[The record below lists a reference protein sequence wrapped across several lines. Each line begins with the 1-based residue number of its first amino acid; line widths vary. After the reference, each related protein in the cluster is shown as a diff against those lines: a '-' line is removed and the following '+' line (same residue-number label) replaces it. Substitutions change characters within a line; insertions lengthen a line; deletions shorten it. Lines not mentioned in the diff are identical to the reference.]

1 LIAAAVSPPPAIDVN
16 NFFWV
21 FILIN
26 FAISLLPLAKKSLSK
41 NPSGP
46 FHSRVFDELIIL
58 PIFFI
63 VLAPISKIISLD
75 SISDK
80 LLFFPAIFSLA
91 ETITSS
97 GIISLQLFS

>member
-26 FAISLLPLAKKSLSK
+26 FATSLLPLAKKSLSK

-46 FHSRVFDELIIL
+46 FHRRVFDELIIS

-63 VLAPISKIISLD
+63 VSAPISKIISLD
-75 SISDK
+75 FISDK
-80 LLFFPAIFSLA
+80 LLFLPEYFHQSK
-91 ETITSS
+91 
-97 GIISLQLFS
+97 QQHR

>member
-1 LIAAAVSPPPAIDVN
+1 M
-16 NFFWV
+16 
-21 FILIN
+21 
-26 FAISLLPLAKKSLSK
+26 LPLAKKSLSK

>member
-1 LIAAAVSPPPAIDVN
+1 MIAAAVSPPPAIDVN

-26 FAISLLPLAKKSLSK
+26 FATSLLPLAKKSLSK

-46 FHSRVFDELIIL
+46 FHSRVFEELIIS

-63 VLAPISKIISLD
+63 VLVPISKIISLD

-80 LLFFPAIFSLA
+80 LLFF
-91 ETITSS
+91 
-97 GIISLQLFS
+97 QLYFH